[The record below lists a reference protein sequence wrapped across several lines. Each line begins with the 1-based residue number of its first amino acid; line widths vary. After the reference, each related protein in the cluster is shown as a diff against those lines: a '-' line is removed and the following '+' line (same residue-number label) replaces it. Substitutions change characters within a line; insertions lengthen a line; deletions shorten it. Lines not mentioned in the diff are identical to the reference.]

1 MTAAAPPLPTLDQ
14 IQHAAEALREVAP
27 PTPLVETADLSRRAG
42 QPVFLKCELWQ
53 PMGAFK
59 LRGAWTAI
67 SRLSPEAK
75 AKGIITH
82 SSGNHGQA
90 VAFVAQRLGLRAVI
104 VMPKTAPAMKVEG
117 VRRYGGEILFT
128 EAVSSARLQKA
139 AELAAEEGL
148 TMVAPYDD
156 PDIILGQSTC
166 AYEVLQAHPEIST
179 FLAPIGGGG
188 LLAGTCV
195 TVIHGRPDARVVGV
209 EPEGAAKLTAALDA
223 GHPVSLEKTASL
235 ADGLLPL
242 SVGALTFEY
251 IRQVVREAVRV
262 TDEEIAA
269 AVRYLWHEQGLRVEP
284 SGAVGVAALL
294 AGKFRP
300 KTPTAI
306 LLTGGNV
313 DPALFQK
320 LVV

>member
-14 IQHAAEALREVAP
+14 IQQAAEGLREVAP

-104 VMPKTAPAMKVEG
+104 VMPKTAPAVKVEG

-128 EAVSSARLQKA
+128 EAISSARLQKA

-188 LLAGTCV
+188 MLAGTCV

-209 EPEGAAKLTAALDA
+209 EPEGAAKLSAALDA
-223 GHPVSLEKTASL
+223 GHPVALEKTASL

-262 TDEEIAA
+262 TDDEIAA
-269 AVRYLWHEQGLRVEP
+269 AVRYLWREQGLRVEP

-320 LVV
+320 LVA

>member
-1 MTAAAPPLPTLDQ
+1 MTTAAPPVPTLDEIRQ
-14 IQHAAEALREVAP
+14 AAESLRDVAP

-59 LRGAWTAI
+59 LRGAYTAI
-67 SRLSPEAK
+67 SRLSSEAR
-75 AKGIITH
+75 ARGIVTH

-90 VAFVAQRLGLRAVI
+90 VAFVAQKLGLRAVI
-104 VMPKTAPAMKVEG
+104 VMPETAPAVKVDG
-117 VRRYGGEILFT
+117 VRRYGGEVRFT

-139 AELAAEEGL
+139 AELVESEGL
-148 TMVAPYDD
+148 TMVPPYDD
-156 PDIILGQSTC
+156 TNIILGQSTC

-188 LLAGTCV
+188 MLAGTCI

-209 EPEGAAKLTAALDA
+209 EPDGAAKLTAALEA
-223 GHPVSLEKTASL
+223 GHPVSLDRTASL

-242 SVGALTFEY
+242 SVGSLTFEY
-251 IRQVVREAVRV
+251 IRAVVREAVRV
-262 TDEEIAA
+262 SDDEIAA
-269 AVRYLWHEQGLRVEP
+269 AVRYLWREQGLKVEP

-320 LVV
+320 LVA

>member
-1 MTAAAPPLPTLDQ
+1 MTTAAPPVPTLDEIRQ
-14 IQHAAEALREVAP
+14 AAESLRDVAP

-59 LRGAWTAI
+59 LRGAYTAI
-67 SRLSPEAK
+67 SRLSSEAR
-75 AKGIITH
+75 ARGIVTH

-90 VAFVAQRLGLRAVI
+90 VAFVAQKLGLRAVI
-104 VMPKTAPAMKVEG
+104 VMPETAPAVKVDG
-117 VRRYGGEILFT
+117 VRRYGGEVRFT

-139 AELAAEEGL
+139 AELVESEGL
-148 TMVAPYDD
+148 TMVPPYDD
-156 PDIILGQSTC
+156 PNIILGQSTC

-188 LLAGTCV
+188 MLAGTCI

-209 EPEGAAKLTAALDA
+209 EPDGAAKLTAALEA
-223 GHPVSLEKTASL
+223 GHPVSLDRTASL

-242 SVGALTFEY
+242 SVGSLTFEY
-251 IRQVVREAVRV
+251 IRAVVREAVRV
-262 TDEEIAA
+262 SDDEIAA
-269 AVRYLWHEQGLRVEP
+269 AVRYLWREQGLKVEP

-320 LVV
+320 LVA

>member
-14 IQHAAEALREVAP
+14 IQQAAEGLREVAP

-104 VMPKTAPAMKVEG
+104 VMPKTAPAVKVEG

-128 EAVSSARLQKA
+128 EAISSARLQKA

-188 LLAGTCV
+188 MLAGTCV

-223 GHPVSLEKTASL
+223 GHPVALEKTASL

-262 TDEEIAA
+262 TDDEIAA
-269 AVRYLWHEQGLRVEP
+269 AVRYLWREQGLRVEP

-320 LVV
+320 LVA

>member
-104 VMPKTAPAMKVEG
+104 VMPKTAPAVKVEG

-188 LLAGTCV
+188 MLAGTCV

-320 LVV
+320 LVA